1 MKLLILIVVVL
12 GILAVAQLARVYE
25 LTSRLRGKRE
35 EDISPGDNR
44 FNARMMWLFLPLY
57 FGFFLWLV
65 LRYKDKM
72 LPVAASEHGAETDW
86 LMDFNWWI
94 LIIVF
99 IITNILL
106 FWFAGK
112 YVHSKERRSYWQP
125 HDNKLELAWTVAP
138 AAVLA
143 VIIIYGL
150 NSWAKITAPAS
161 PDALQVELYA
171 RQFDWTAR
179 YPGAD
184 GNLGATDF
192 RLINGTNMM
201 GIVTRESVA
210 TRLAELD
217 AEIAKGDSVLAHA
230 VISDTKR
237 DELTDQVER
246 MRRNKQRI
254 INLRTVMEQDIKE
267 KGVASAY
274 MHGADDV
281 VIKEFHLPVNQEV
294 KVLIRSQDVIHSAYI
309 PHLRAQMNAVPG
321 MTTTIKMTPT
331 ITTDSMRTI
340 PEVAGEVASINAKRL
355 QEGKEPYEFN
365 FILLCNKI
373 CGASHYNMQMPLVV
387 TDAATHDA
395 WYAEAMKKPFQEPPA
410 APAPPVSAPADS
422 SAVNASPTTV
432 AQVVEG
438 H

>member
-1 MKLLILIVVVL
+1 MTKLLILIVVVL

-35 EDISPGDNR
+35 EDISDSDNR
-44 FNARMMWLFLPLY
+44 FNARLMWLFLPVY
-57 FGFFLWLV
+57 FGFFLWLCIA
-65 LRYKDKM
+65 YKDKM

-94 LIIVF
+94 LIITF

-112 YVHSKERRSYWQP
+112 YVYSKDRRAFWQP
-125 HDNKLELAWTVAP
+125 HNNKLELAWTIAP

-161 PDALQVELYA
+161 PDAIQVELYA

-192 RLINGTNMM
+192 RLINGTNAL

-217 AEIAKGDSVLAHA
+217 AEIATGDSVLAHA
-230 VISDTKR
+230 ILAETKHA
-237 DELTDQVER
+237 ELTEQVGR

-254 INLRTVMEQDIKE
+254 LNLRTLMEQDITE
-267 KGVASAY
+267 KGVASPY
-274 MHGADDV
+274 MHGADDI
-281 VIKEFHLPVNQEV
+281 VIKEFHLPVRQEV
-294 KVLIRSQDVIHSAYI
+294 KVLIRSQDVIHSAYL

-331 ITTDSMRTI
+331 ITTDSMRLITKN
-340 PEVAGEVASINAKRL
+340 EA
-355 QEGKEPYEFN
+355 FD

-387 TDAATHDA
+387 TDAATHDT
-395 WYAEAMKKPFQEPPA
+395 WYAEAMKKPFQAPPA
-410 APAPPVSAPADS
+410 PPAPPVAPAPDS
-422 SAVNASPTTV
+422 TATVAAANTV
-432 AQVVEG
+432 AQAQSTR
-438 H
+438 